1 MVFCIDDMRFCV
13 GISALD
19 DKILRLYTSTMIDT
33 DLPGVARDNIRSL
46 IYLLGSELD
55 QRIAAF
61 RQGTAYEHVRASDIR
76 VFVYASADSSSISEV
91 ARLLGISRQTVHMSA
106 QRLRDLGVVDLAPA
120 QPDRRDV
127 LMKLT
132 AMGEAARQT
141 ADTQIGRLENEI
153 ADVIGPDGLHTLRRT
168 LQVLIDHTRHKHRQ
182 DTPNGQQGSKRL
194 TPRA

>member
-1 MVFCIDDMRFCV
+1 MRFCV
-13 GISALD
+13 GIRGVD
-19 DKILRLYTSTMIDT
+19 GVFQPKYTSIMIDN

-46 IYLLGSELD
+46 IYLLGSEMD
-55 QRIAAF
+55 QRIALF
-61 RQGTAYEHVRASDIR
+61 RRGTPYEHVRPSDIR